1 MIKRYFFT
9 GLIILLPA
17 VITVLIL
24 LFFINLVSRP
34 FQSIISDIL
43 SYYDL
48 MDHPFFFLSGE
59 QVLSIASKGLAL
71 AFVIFLTILVGFL
84 AKAYVTKHLIR
95 LGDYLIHK
103 IPFINKIYKAAQDV
117 VKTLLEEKRQSF
129 SQVVL
134 VPFPKKGSY
143 SLGMVTRECM
153 IESSDNEHEGMI
165 SVFVPATPNPTMG
178 FMLFLK
184 REELTFIDMKVDDAL
199 RTIISCGVIFEKPN
213 VINENED

>member
-9 GLIILLPA
+9 GIVILLPA
-17 VITVLIL
+17 VVTVLIL
-24 LFFINLVSRP
+24 IFFINLVSRP
-34 FQSIISDIL
+34 FQNIIAEIL

-48 MDHPFFFLSGE
+48 MDQPFLFLSGE
-59 QVLSIASKGLAL
+59 QVLLLTSKSIALL
-71 AFVIFLTILVGFL
+71 LVIFLTMFVGFL
-84 AKAYVTKHLIR
+84 TKTVITNYLIK

-103 IPFINKIYKAAQDV
+103 IPYINKIYKSTQDV

-134 VPFPKKGSY
+134 VPFPKEGSY

-153 IESSDNEHEGMI
+153 IEDSDNEHEGMI

-184 REELTFIDMKVDDAL
+184 REQLTFIDMKVEDAL
-199 RTIISCGVIFEKPN
+199 RTIISCGVLFEKPN
-213 VINENED
+213 LIEQNED